1 LGSSDWNTHKF
12 IESLEQWLGKE
23 QRMIENHTGRQLLK
37 AYYVRIDV
45 KTNEVIEVLKDTS
58 LQ

>member
-1 LGSSDWNTHKF
+1 
-12 IESLEQWLGKE
+12 
-23 QRMIENHTGRQLLK
+23 LLK